1 MSSKIAIINRAL
13 GWLGQPPIN
22 NPVTP
27 ESTSGKA
34 IADIFDS
41 IRRNVLS
48 RYYWNFAE
56 VTKDTPY
63 LGQSESAYDD
73 DYLYPPD
80 CLKLIRPITDDGYKI
95 QKWRTGFNTQHESRV
110 IQIDNSAKATLKV
123 IYNYDQK
130 NLGIWSPGAQ
140 EVLGLELALAAANS
154 ILGKE
159 NSMIATLNDLLTE
172 ALKDAIS
179 VDGQE
184 HPLDIEEVYEV
195 ERARKGWGSWY
206 DGPDVLRVDF
216 S

>member
-1 MSSKIAIINRAL
+1 MSSKIVIMNRAL

-22 NPVTP
+22 NPTTP

-34 IADIFDS
+34 IADIFEPV
-41 IRRNVLS
+41 RRNLLS

-63 LGQSESAYDD
+63 LGSSESTYDD

-80 CLKLIRPITDDGYKI
+80 CLKLIRPITDDGCKI
-95 QKWRTGFNTQHESRV
+95 RKWRTGFNTQHQSRV
-110 IQIDNSAKATLKV
+110 IQINNNAKATLK
-123 IYNYDQK
+123 IIFNYDQK

-159 NSMIATLNDLLTE
+159 NSMVPTLNDLLTE
-172 ALKDAIS
+172 ALKDALG
-179 VDGQE
+179 VDSQE

-195 ERARKGWGSWY
+195 ERARRGLGDY
-206 DGPDVLRVDF
+206 DDEPDGLRVYF
-216 S
+216 